1 MSTNRPFIYIQD
13 VEVRHVKEQTLKAK
27 TQNIDEIKEK
37 IEKAQS
43 VVLVDYR
50 GLNVSE
56 LTELRS
62 KYRDAGVDYKV
73 YKNTMMRFAFK
84 DSDLEDFNEYL
95 KGPSAVAFGYDDPV
109 SAAKVSAEFAKEN
122 EKLEIKAGIVDGKVI
137 NVEEIRDLAKLP
149 SKEVLVAQALGGFN
163 APIQGFANVLNGTIR
178 GLAVVLNAIAEEKG
192 KTETA

>member
-1 MSTNRPFIYIQD
+1 M
-13 VEVRHVKEQTLKAK
+13 KEQTLKAK

-56 LTELRS
+56 LTDLRK
-62 KYRDAGVDYKV
+62 KYREAGIEYKV

-84 DSDLEDFNEYL
+84 DSGLEGFNEFL
-95 KGPSAVAFGYDDPV
+95 KGPSAIAFGYDDPV
-109 SAAKVSAEFAKEN
+109 TPAKISAEFAKEN
-122 EKLEIKAGIVDGKVI
+122 DKLEIKAGVVDGKI
-137 NVEEIRDLAKLP
+137 IEATEVENLAKLP
-149 SKEVLVAQALGGFN
+149 SKEVLVAQALGGLN

-178 GLAVVLNAIAEEKG
+178 GLAIVLNAIAEEK
-192 KTETA
+192 EQTA